1 MQKLQTGNICA
12 GFEETTV
19 YCVMEESSMPH
30 VVFDKRL
37 NLENFSKQFKTAIL
51 KDPYLIKLMDVFLD
65 REKRTAL
72 IPTVVIDKIHQQ
84 FLIELSTRKDKTTV
98 RLYPGTDP
106 EKTNGVKM
114 ALGLIAKVIQ
124 ENNPDYVIT
133 KTNIDE
139 FLLQPAETTIN
150 NH

>member
-1 MQKLQTGNICA
+1 
-12 GFEETTV
+12 
-19 YCVMEESSMPH
+19 MPH

-37 NLENFSKQFKTAIL
+37 NLENFSKQFKIVIL
-51 KDPYLIKLMDVFLD
+51 KDPYLIKVMDVFLD

-84 FLIELSTRKDKTTV
+84 FLIELSTRKEKTTV

-106 EKTNGVKM
+106 EKTDGVKM
-114 ALGLIAKVIQ
+114 ALGLAAKIIQ
-124 ENNPDYVIT
+124 ESNSDYHIA

-139 FLLQPAETTIN
+139 FLFKKEENTIN
-150 NH
+150 TS

>member
-1 MQKLQTGNICA
+1 
-12 GFEETTV
+12 
-19 YCVMEESSMPH
+19 MPH

-37 NLENFSKQFKTAIL
+37 NLENFSKQFQVFVL
-51 KDPYLIKLMDVFLD
+51 KEPYLIKLMNVFLD

-84 FLIELSTRKDKTTV
+84 FLIELSTRKGKTTI

-106 EKTNGVKM
+106 EKTDGVKM
-114 ALGLIAKVIQ
+114 ALGLVAKMIQ
-124 ENNPDYVIT
+124 KSNSDYQIT

-139 FLLQPAETTIN
+139 FLFKKEENLIN
-150 NH
+150 IS

>member
-1 MQKLQTGNICA
+1 
-12 GFEETTV
+12 
-19 YCVMEESSMPH
+19 MPH

-37 NLENFSKQFKTAIL
+37 NLENFSKQFQVFVL
-51 KDPYLIKLMDVFLD
+51 KEPYLIKLMNVFLD

-84 FLIELSTRKDKTTV
+84 FLIELSTRKDKTTI

-106 EKTNGVKM
+106 EKTDGVKM
-114 ALGLIAKVIQ
+114 ALGLVAKMIQ
-124 ENNPDYVIT
+124 KSNSDYQIT

-139 FLLQPAETTIN
+139 FLFKKEENLIN
-150 NH
+150 IS